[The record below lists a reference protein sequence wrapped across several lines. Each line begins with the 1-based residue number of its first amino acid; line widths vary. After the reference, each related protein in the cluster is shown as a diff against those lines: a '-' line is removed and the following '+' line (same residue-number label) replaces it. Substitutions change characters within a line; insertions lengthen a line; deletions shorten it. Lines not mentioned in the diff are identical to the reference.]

1 LITIK
6 KCVGYASQFAAKPVG
21 EWTAPSQK
29 ENQLRLVRA
38 INFLPAPRREKSTY
52 TCAKKAKYWREY
64 GLSFVAGADDGIGG
78 TIIIDRGAGSE
89 ARTRP
94 DSCANE
100 GVPHAMPRAS

>member
-1 LITIK
+1 MITIK
-6 KCVGYASQFAAKPVG
+6 SVSDTLPSLL
-21 EWTAPSQK
+21 PSQWVRDGTIAK

-38 INFLPAPRREKSTY
+38 INFLPAPRREESTY